1 MSTQQ
6 QIVFV
11 RHGRSGHVHKGWIDV
26 AGFGRWRDAYEAAG
40 IDEQD
45 QPPPELKDLASAS
58 GLIVASDAPRAIQSA
73 KMLDPRRHIT
83 TSPLLQELTLA
94 PPNIGGVRMP
104 LAAWALAFGVR
115 WLARAALRRPHESVE
130 EVERSRDAVQWL
142 SNLAERHGSVV
153 AITHNTFRSLLSR
166 HLIEQGWRC
175 EIPRRRSSH
184 WSAWVLRR

>member
-1 MSTQQ
+1 MQQ
-6 QIVFV
+6 QIVLV

-26 AGFGRWRDAYEAAG
+26 AGFGRWREAYEAAG
-40 IDEQD
+40 IDEQH

-73 KMLDPRRHIT
+73 KMLDPRRDIT

-94 PPNIGGVRMP
+94 PPNVVGIRMP

-115 WLARAALRRPHESVE
+115 WLIRALLRRAHESPE
-130 EVERSRDAVQWL
+130 ELQRSREAAQWL
-142 SNLAERHGSVV
+142 SSLTERHGTVV
-153 AITHNTFRSLLSR
+153 AVTHNTFRSLLSR

-175 EIPRRRSSH
+175 TIPRRRSSH